1 MTDSS
6 PEDWKSDAPSRVS
19 RISAVRRPGGLQREE
34 GRARAKVAEPRGQ
47 RAEGAG
53 ASLAP
58 ERSRTAD
65 AGRKRA
71 TATDETL
78 LDDVDALAEPTA
90 PGDPDSPLRW
100 TSKSVRTLSVA
111 LEGLGHAVSHTVV
124 AELLDELG
132 YSLQGNAKTQEGG
145 PHPDR
150 DAKFR
155 YIAQAVRRNQQR
167 RQPTI
172 SVDAKK
178 KELVGDFKNGGQI
191 WCPAGTP
198 PRVRVPDFM
207 IPATAQAGGEAIP
220 YGVYDL
226 HRNEGWMSVGIDHD
240 TASFAVHAIRRWWQR
255 MGRSAYP
262 NARSL
267 LITAD
272 AGGSNGPRLRLWQW
286 ELQRFA
292 NHTGLPITVC
302 HFPPDTSKWNRIE
315 HRLFSFIAMNW
326 RGTPLV
332 NLATIVSLI
341 GSTHSTAGLRVRI
354 RTRPGRLSRRR
365 DDHRRPTGD
374 GPARTTSVPRRDGPG
389 WLRHSAGLA
398 AWRLTRLSRG
408 AAPARTPGECAHRLP
423 ATSRLAPGG
432 PASLRE
438 ASVFRGGCSL
448 APTFRLSSDS
458 RTILT
463 KVPLTADLSD
473 LSDGPLVI

>member
-1 MTDSS
+1 MQLSTVRL
-6 PEDWKSDAPSRVS
+6 KYAALAPVLNERSRRVW
-19 RISAVRRPGGLQREE
+19 AATE
-34 GRARAKVAEPRGQ
+34 ARAIGHGGIALVERATGISRSTIQRGS
-47 RAEGAG
+47 RELEASGV
-53 ASLAP
+53 SLAP
-58 ERSRTAD
+58 ERSRKAG

-71 TATDETL
+71 TATDATL
-78 LDDVDALAEPTA
+78 LSDLDALVEPTA

-124 AELLDELG
+124 AELLHDLG
-132 YSLQGNAKTQEGG
+132 YSLQGNAKLQEGG
-145 PHPDR
+145 QHPDR
-150 DAKFR
+150 DAQFR
-155 YIAQAVRRNQQR
+155 YIAQAVRRDQQR

-198 PRVRVPDFM
+198 PRVRVHDFM
-207 IPATAQAGGEAIP
+207 IPATAQTGGKAIP

-226 HRNEGWMSVGIDHD
+226 HRNEGWVSVGIDHD

-262 NARSL
+262 DARSL

-272 AGGSNGPRLRLWQW
+272 AGGSNGPRLRLWKW

-292 NHTGLPITVC
+292 NRTGLPITVC
-302 HFPPDTSKWNRIE
+302 HFPPGTSKWNRIE

-341 GSTHSTAGLRVRI
+341 GSTHSTAGLRVRSE
-354 RTRPGRLSRRR
+354 L
-365 DDHRRPTGD
+365 D
-374 GPARTTSVPRRDGPG
+374 
-389 WLRHSAGLA
+389 
-398 AWRLTRLSRG
+398 RG
-408 AAPARTPGECAHRLP
+408 AY
-423 ATSRLAPGG
+423 PGG
-432 PASLRE
+432 VRVTDAQLETVHLKRHR
-438 ASVFRGGCSL
+438 FHG
-448 APTFRLSSDS
+448 DWNY
-458 RTILT
+458 TIHPFT
-463 KVPLTADLSD
+463 ERR
-473 LSDGPLVI
+473 